1 MVEEPEAEPVDVQE
15 EEEGGPVKSFLE
27 HLEDLRWVL
36 IKSVAS
42 LGVAI
47 LICLIGGNYVVDI
60 LKRPLRNARFSYPG
74 TNQVVTVLLG
84 TNQLGVFP
92 LGPTE
97 QAKFDLGTNRFVAVR
112 VEPAVVGTNNVLAWR
127 VDNDPEL
134 VQRAQ
139 RLNIERVRDHYLLSR
154 QGRCLSR

>member
-1 MVEEPEAEPVDVQE
+1 MVEEPEAEPLDVQD

-42 LGVAI
+42 LGVAV
-47 LICLIGGNYVVDI
+47 LVCLVGGNYVVEI
-60 LKRPLRNARFSYPG
+60 LKRPLRHARFSYLG

-84 TNQLGVFP
+84 TNHLGVFP
-92 LGPTE
+92 LTAEE
-97 QAKFDLGTNRFVAVR
+97 QQRFDLGTNRFVAVR
-112 VEPAVVGTNNVLAWR
+112 VEPVVIGTNNVISWR

-134 VQRAQ
+134 V
-139 RLNIERVRDHYLLSR
+139 
-154 QGRCLSR
+154 